1 MTDTNDKLKTPPIDT
16 NVEHEEVETR
26 LDLVWDNEAPGL
38 CVRVYGDGSKSFIFV
53 HRVNDRQRFVRI
65 GKSPIW
71 SLEAARKRA
80 KELRGVIGQGGNPD
94 IYNQE
99 PMNALRFS
107 PLRTSSATFPNSL
120 AENYRRDRRCREPL
134 TCIGNKKPTSGTFP

>member
-26 LDLVWDNEAPGL
+26 PDLVWNNEAPGL
-38 CVRVYGDGSKSFIFV
+38 CERVYGDGSKSFIFV

-99 PMNALRFS
+99 RDKVR
-107 PLRTSSATFPNSL
+107 PLDHERAKAQPVEDVIRYISEQL
-120 AENYRRDRRCREPL
+120 GRKL
-134 TCIGNKKPTSGTFP
+134 